1 MKDNK
6 LYTADEAI
14 KVLERTSLTDID
26 FKIRKAKN
34 AEERERKRWNALY
47 DFALQQRQRKIINS
61 KEFIR

>member
-34 AEERERKRWNALY
+34 AEERKIWNALY

>member
-34 AEERERKRWNALY
+34 VEERKRWNALY

>member
-26 FKIRKAKN
+26 SKIRTAKN
-34 AEERERKRWNALY
+34 AEERKRWNSLY
-47 DFALQQRQRKIINS
+47 NFALQQRQRKIINN

>member
-26 FKIRKAKN
+26 SKIRKAK
-34 AEERERKRWNALY
+34 K
-47 DFALQQRQRKIINS
+47 S
-61 KEFIR
+61 